1 MAIGAITRLYQRL
14 GRRYPFTFLAIEL
27 QSALVVVAGT
37 LGLLTFYYEG
47 SLADYLLILA
57 ITLVLTEAAIIA
69 TLLRAR
75 PLLRTVSDWIGGE
88 RGEEATER
96 AWAAAVSIPLHL
108 VKRDLPGPVVASA
121 VPSCVAGVLIL
132 DLTGWSLIPLFAVS
146 AVSIGYGMV
155 LHYLAVEAGMRPVLV
170 EINSCLSPPKSAD
183 FWALPLRTKLLV
195 SLPLINLITGLVVA
209 ALTSDGGGGAN
220 LGLDVLVALLVA
232 TTISLELTVM
242 LSKSILRPVRD
253 LERAVDAL
261 REGRDDVSVPVT
273 TGDELGDL
281 AASFNQMVDGLAER
295 ERLREAFGTYLDRE
309 VAEYIL
315 SEGFDEQGVEV
326 EVSVLFCDVR
336 GFTGFAGERTPKEI
350 VAALNRLFE
359 VIVPVVSRYGGHV
372 DKFEGDGLLAV
383 FGAPQPFADHADRAL
398 GAACELAVAIN
409 QHGEGDGL
417 RIGVGVNTGTVIAG
431 AIGGAGRLNFSVIG
445 GAVNVASRVEA
456 HTRETGD
463 DVLFTGETRDRLV
476 RREQVEWESR
486 GEAELRGVGEPVELF
501 APRLGA
507 AETPE
512 AAAVDIVHR

>member
-88 RGEEATER
+88 RDPEATER

-146 AVSIGYGMV
+146 AISIGYGMV

-183 FWALPLRTKLLV
+183 FWAVPLRTKLLV

-242 LSKSILRPVRD
+242 LSKSILRPVARP
-253 LERAVDAL
+253 RA
-261 REGRDDVSVPVT
+261 RGRAPCARAAT
-273 TGDELGDL
+273 TSRCRSPP
-281 AASFNQMVDGLAER
+281 ATSSATWRRASTRWSTGSPSASGCAR
-295 ERLREAFGTYLDRE
+295 RSAPTSIAE

-315 SEGFDEQGVEV
+315 SEGFDRAGG
-326 EVSVLFCDVR
+326 R
-336 GFTGFAGERTPKEI
+336 GRGHACCSATCAGSPASPASGRRRRSSPRSTGS
-350 VAALNRLFE
+350 
-359 VIVPVVSRYGGHV
+359 SR
-372 DKFEGDGLLAV
+372 
-383 FGAPQPFADHADRAL
+383 
-398 GAACELAVAIN
+398 
-409 QHGEGDGL
+409 
-417 RIGVGVNTGTVIAG
+417 
-431 AIGGAGRLNFSVIG
+431 
-445 GAVNVASRVEA
+445 
-456 HTRETGD
+456 
-463 DVLFTGETRDRLV
+463 
-476 RREQVEWESR
+476 
-486 GEAELRGVGEPVELF
+486 
-501 APRLGA
+501 
-507 AETPE
+507 
-512 AAAVDIVHR
+512 